1 MKKTKSRSLMRLI
14 GFCFRKH
21 KLGIILVLVGI
32 IFSSFSL
39 SSGPMLISYLTDNI
53 IEVALRQGF
62 SMVEK
67 RFSIFMLVALADF
80 GLGILTTILYSY
92 VAARIT
98 QDILHEM
105 RQKVFNHMEELPISY
120 FDKTPHGDIMST
132 YTNDIEACRQFIA
145 NTFPNMVSLSI
156 TLIFL
161 IFQMLLYSLYLM
173 LVVFVGVGVLF
184 AVMMVIGKKTTT
196 FFTKNQK
203 SIGKMEGYIQE
214 MIHGQKVVKVFT
226 HEEEAK
232 KNFDKINEELA
243 YQATK
248 ANHYGNIMMPIMSNI
263 GNIFYVIIAALGSVL
278 AMAHIDNVSIAN
290 GVASISLGVVVAFL
304 IIVRQFFNSTG
315 QMASQVS
322 MIALAKAGSSR
333 VFDLLDL
340 SIEQDDGY
348 VTLVNVEEKGSEL
361 VESATRTRR
370 WAWKHPHHDGTVTYT
385 ELKGDIVF
393 DHVDFGYTEEKMV
406 LHDIYIY
413 AHPGQKIALVGATG
427 AGKTTITNLLNRFY
441 DIQDGKIRYDGINIT
456 KIKKGDLRRSLA
468 IVLQDTNLFHGTI
481 MDNIRYARKDCG
493 EEEVYKAAR
502 IANAYDFIMRLPEGF
517 NTKLSGD
524 GANLSQGQRQLISI
538 ARAAC
543 ADAPVMILDE
553 ATSSIDTRTEALVQE
568 GTNRLMEGRTVFVI
582 AHRLSTVRNSDAIM
596 VMDQGEIIERG
607 SHESLIENKG
617 LYYRLYTGAFELE

>member
-1 MKKTKSRSLMRLI
+1 MKKTKIKSLTRLV
-14 GFCFRKH
+14 GFCFKKH
-21 KLGIILVLVGI
+21 KLGFTLVLFGIIL
-32 IFSSFSL
+32 SSFSL

-53 IEVALRQGF
+53 IDIALRDGF
-62 SMVEK
+62 AVVQN
-67 RFSIFMLVALADF
+67 RFNIFMLVAAAIFLA
-80 GLGILTTILYSY
+80 GILATILYSY
-92 VAARIT
+92 IAARIT
-98 QDILHEM
+98 QDILHEL

-145 NTFPNMVSLSI
+145 NTFPNLVSLSVS
-156 TLIFL
+156 LL
-161 IFQMLLYSLYLM
+161 YLLFQMIFYSLYLM
-173 LVVFVGVGVLF
+173 LIVFVGVGVLF
-184 AVMMVIGKKTTT
+184 LVMMVIGKKTTT
-196 FFTKNQK
+196 HFTMNQK

-232 KNFDKINEELA
+232 RNFDKLNEELA

-248 ANHYGNIMMPIMSNI
+248 ANHYGNIMMPIMGNI
-263 GNIFYVIIAALGSVL
+263 GNIFYVILAAVGSIF
-278 AMAHIDNVSIAN
+278 AITKIDNVSISQ
-290 GVASISLGVVVAFL
+290 GVASISVGVVVAFL
-304 IIVRQFFNSTG
+304 ILVRQFFNFTG
-315 QMASQVS
+315 QMASQIS
-322 MIALAKAGSSR
+322 MIALAKAGSTR
-333 VFDLLDL
+333 VFELLDL
-340 SIEQDDGY
+340 PIEQDDGY
-348 VTLVNVEEKGSEL
+348 VTLVNVEENKGEL
-361 VESATRTRR
+361 IETAKRTHR
-370 WAWKHPHHDGTVTYT
+370 WAWKHPHHDGTITYT
-385 ELKGDIVF
+385 ELMGDIVF
-393 DHVDFGYTEEKMV
+393 DHVDFGYTEDKMV
-406 LHDIYIY
+406 LNDIYIY

-481 MDNIRYARKDCG
+481 MDNIRYAREDSD
-493 EEEVYKAAR
+493 EEEVYRAAK
-502 IANAYDFIMRLPEGF
+502 IANAYDFIMRLPNGF

-596 VMDQGEIIERG
+596 VMDKGEIIERG
-607 SHESLIENKG
+607 NHESLISNKG